1 MSLSQ
6 EHYSYLPG
14 TLVKNERDDEL
25 GVIICQDEPHKLY
38 WRVLTAGG
46 MKTWSQHNLQR
57 VENER
62 AQAATENAWLE
73 ETTDSIVIM
82 VDRISIAF
90 LIEEFLDFCD
100 EMDEIRS
107 KLMADPRFVM
117 ARIKSGDKNV
127 DYLTRKITVDDEDYN

>member
-1 MSLSQ
+1 M
-6 EHYSYLPG
+6 
-14 TLVKNERDDEL
+14 K
-25 GVIICQDEPHKLY
+25 EPKL
-38 WRVLTAGG
+38 L
-46 MKTWSQHNLQR
+46 
-57 VENER
+57 
-62 AQAATENAWLE
+62 TENAWLE